1 MQPSRRALRWLFVAF
16 SVVFVGGTLLFLGDD
31 RYRGR
36 GLYYMCASSFSL
48 WMTWRMWKGER
59 LSPFLRSLPIRVFLP
74 ALALFLVISGVID
87 LVHDRPDDGYIRLGG
102 AVLTIGVFAFVLYR
116 SIKEARRTAIRDHE
130 TSLLSADH
138 QRSPDLSVEVPP
150 PSGTPPMVTR
160 ASATGFRTALILTVV
175 FVGSV
180 TVAYPTLRPYPP
192 ATAWLLLVLA
202 TLPIAALGYV
212 VGSRNPAAVRPAGLA
227 ALVLLAAVVPWAMVR
242 WVPGVTQPAEHP
254 IPGAPAI
261 VVSAAPDG
269 NWDLYLLPDGDSSNR
284 VALTNT
290 PGDQERF
297 PQLSPVGSRLVYGLL
312 QPDGTYDL
320 YLMELDGTRQVSNDL
335 LLAGPGDL
343 TDTSWSPDGTR
354 LLVRSGVE
362 GEGSRIYLLELATGS
377 LQPILDNASNPEWSP
392 DGSRVVYVGYR
403 REAPGNADIFVAGA
417 DGSEPQAVVDTG
429 NDDYFPSWSPEG
441 GEIAFTSRVDGG
453 DQDVFVV
460 DVSGGHLRNLTADS
474 PDSEETYGWT
484 PGGRILFLSD
494 RSRTG
499 GTFMY
504 FMDPDGSDVRLAQ
517 IL

>member
-1 MQPSRRALRWLFVAF
+1 
-16 SVVFVGGTLLFLGDD
+16 
-31 RYRGR
+31 
-36 GLYYMCASSFSL
+36 
-48 WMTWRMWKGER
+48 
-59 LSPFLRSLPIRVFLP
+59 
-74 ALALFLVISGVID
+74 
-87 LVHDRPDDGYIRLGG
+87 
-102 AVLTIGVFAFVLYR
+102 
-116 SIKEARRTAIRDHE
+116 
-130 TSLLSADH
+130 
-138 QRSPDLSVEVPP
+138 
-150 PSGTPPMVTR
+150 MVTR
-160 ASATGFRTALILTVV
+160 ASAAGFRTALVLTIV
-175 FVGSV
+175 FVGSAA
-180 TVAYPTLRPYPP
+180 VAYPTLRPYPP

-212 VGSRNPAAVRPAGLA
+212 AGWRNPAAVRPAGLA
-227 ALVLLAAVVPWAMVR
+227 GLALLAALVPWAMVR
-242 WVPGVTQPAEHP
+242 WVPGVAQPAEHP
-254 IPGAPAI
+254 IPGAPAV

-269 NWDLYLLPDGDSSNR
+269 NWDLYLLPDGDASNR

-297 PQLSPVGSRLVYGLL
+297 PQLSPVGSRLVYGLQ

-320 YLMELDGTRQVSNDL
+320 YLMELDGTRPVSNDL

-377 LQPILDNASNPEWSP
+377 LQPFLDNASNPEWSP

-403 REAPGNADIFVAGA
+403 REAPGNADIFVADA
-417 DGSEPQAVVDTG
+417 DGSQPQAVIDTG
-429 NDDYFPSWSPEG
+429 NDDYFPSWSPDSS
-441 GEIAFTSRVDGG
+441 EIAFTSRVDGD

-499 GTFMY
+499 GTFLY